1 MKIVDCF
8 IFYNELDLLNYR
20 LNVLNEVVD
29 YFVLVESTHT
39 HTGKEKPLTFYE
51 NKKLFEKFNHKIIHV
66 IVDDFPY
73 KYPNIN
79 ITNGEKMDGEQ
90 WKNENFQRNA
100 ISRGISRINLSK
112 EDIIIIADL
121 DEIPDPNTLN
131 KIKNNEIYVQVNS
144 LEMDFYYYNLHTRF
158 HNKWYHPKIINYGL
172 YNELKILCNDVRF
185 ARVLPIS
192 NGGWHLSYF
201 GDNHY
206 IKNKINNFTHQEYN
220 NNTFT
225 DLNHIENCINN
236 SGDLFNR
243 NIPIEKIKVE
253 DNKYLPVDYEKY
265 LSKFI

>member
-8 IFYNELDLLNYR
+8 IFYNEIDLLIYR
-20 LNVLNEVVD
+20 LNVLNDVVD
-29 YFVLVESTHT
+29 HFIIVESTCT
-39 HTGKEKPLTFYE
+39 HTGKEKPLIFYE

-73 KYPNIN
+73 KYPNVN
-79 ITNGEKMDGEQ
+79 IMKNEQ
-90 WKNENFQRNA
+90 WINENFQRNA
-100 ISRGISRINLSK
+100 IARGFQNLNLS
-112 EDIIIIADL
+112 DNDLITITDL

-131 KIKNNEIYVQVNS
+131 KIKNNEIHVEINS
-144 LEMDFYYYNLHTRF
+144 LEMDLYYYNLHSRF
-158 HNKWYHPKIINYGL
+158 INKWYHPKIINYKS
-172 YNELKILCNDVRF
+172 YRELKLSCNDIRF

-201 GDNHY
+201 GDNNH

-225 DLNHIENCINN
+225 DLNHIDNCINN
-236 SGDLFNR
+236 CKDLYNR
-243 NIPIEKIKVE
+243 DIPIEKIKIE

-265 LSKFI
+265 LIKFI